1 MKPVVLVILDG
12 WGYSGETK
20 GNAIANAAKPNFDFI
35 EKNFP
40 FVLLQASGIPVGL
53 PWGEPGNS
61 EVGHAALG
69 TGQIHHQAL
78 TRITLAI
85 QNGTFFK
92 NPVLKKA
99 AEHAKENHAAWHLV
113 GLLGSGSVHSYIDHL
128 YALLEMAKNEN
139 IKHIWLHLFTDGR
152 DSPPKEAATALEN
165 LAERLKWLGAGRMAS
180 VIGRLWAMDRDHNW
194 ERTQKTYRLLT
205 EGAGEPVQNF
215 YQAIKKQYQ
224 QSITDEFLEPLV
236 LANEKKEPLG
246 TIKDNDVVIFFNFR
260 EDSARQLVRTFVQP
274 DFNNFPTKKLKNL
287 FVATLTQYE
296 KDLEAEV
303 VFPPVPVKNYL
314 SQIMAENGLKQFKI
328 AETEKYAHA
337 TYFFNGG
344 EEQTLAGEVRKLIP
358 SAPVARFNET
368 PGMKAAEITTELLK
382 AIKSRGYDFI
392 LANFA
397 NADMMGHSGDYEAAI
412 KAVKILDEAV
422 GQIMK
427 AVLEADGALIITAD
441 HGNADDMINKLTG
454 EINTEHSVN
463 PVPCYLIMNAL
474 KKERNPLAK
483 NTADP
488 SGILQDV
495 AATALD
501 LLGLPPPGDMD
512 GQSLLPLLYKQ

>member
-1 MKPVVLVILDG
+1 MLVILDG

-69 TGQIHHQAL
+69 TGQIRHQAL
-78 TRITLAI
+78 TRITMAI
-85 QNGTFFK
+85 QDGSFFK

-99 AEHAKENHAAWHLV
+99 AEHAKENNATWHLV

-128 YALLEMAKNEN
+128 YALIEMAKNEN
-139 IKHIWLHLFTDGR
+139 VKEIWLHLFSDGR

-165 LAERLKWLGAGRMAS
+165 LESRLKWLGASKIAS
-180 VIGRLWAMDRDHNW
+180 VIGRLYAMDRDNNW
-194 ERTQKTYRLLT
+194 DRTEKTYRLLT
-205 EGAGEPVQNF
+205 EGWGEKTQNF
-215 YQAIKKQYQ
+215 SEAVKKQYQ
-224 QSITDEFLEPLV
+224 KGVTDEFLEPMV
-236 LANEKKEPLG
+236 LADGNSQPKGLVQ
-246 TIKDNDVVIFFNFR
+246 DNDTVIFFNFR
-260 EDSARQLVRTFVQP
+260 EDSARQLTRAFAQP
-274 DFNNFPTKKLKNL
+274 GFNNFETRKLKNL

-296 KDLEAEV
+296 PGLEAKV
-303 VFPPVPVKNYL
+303 VFPPVAVNNYL
-314 SQIMAENGLKQFKI
+314 SQIISQRGLKQFKI

-344 EEQTLAGEVRKLIP
+344 EENPFPDEERKIIH
-358 SAPVARFNET
+358 SAPTTRFNET
-368 PGMKAAEITTELLK
+368 PAMKASKITSELSR
-382 AIKSRGYDFI
+382 AISSGQYDFL

-397 NADMMGHSGDYEAAI
+397 NADMMGHSGDYEAGV
-412 KAVKILDEAV
+412 KAVQILDEAV

-441 HGNADDMINKLTG
+441 HGNADEMINKLTG
-454 EINTEHSVN
+454 EINTEHSSN
-463 PVPCYLIMNAL
+463 PVPCYLIMNSL
-474 KKERNPLAK
+474 KKPREIKYQELK
-483 NTADP
+483 IQ
-488 SGILQDV
+488 GILQDV
-495 AATALD
+495 AATVLD
-501 LLGLPPPGDMD
+501 LLGVSPPGDMD
-512 GQSLLPLLYKQ
+512 GKSLLPLLYKQ